1 MEMIRINQRVAIAES
16 EISFTFSRSS
26 GPGGQNVN
34 KVATRVTLL
43 FKPADSQS
51 LTELQ
56 RERVLKLLGP
66 RLDKRGVL
74 RIVASGHRSQ
84 SANREEAVHRLVTL
98 LSIALRPRRT
108 RRPTKPTAASRERR
122 LTEKR
127 YRSGRK
133 SSRKGVRPGDD

>member
-1 MEMIRINQRVAIAES
+1 MIRINQRVAIDES

-43 FKPADSQS
+43 FKPADSRS

-56 RERVLKLLGP
+56 RERVLHLLGP
-66 RLDKRGVL
+66 RLDKRGTL

-84 SANREEAVHRLVTL
+84 SANREEAVHRFVTL

-108 RRPTKPTAASRERR
+108 RRPTKPSAASRERR

-127 YRSGRK
+127 HRSGRK
-133 SSRKGVRPGDD
+133 SSRKGIRPGDES